1 MRNTLII
8 STILFVSVS
17 AASSFAASTTNRAN
31 AKGTGIKVMPFC
43 AIGTNPSADGKY
55 YILGTHN
62 ECKPINTSDTDT
74 KKKPK

>member
-1 MRNTLII
+1 MRNTIII
-8 STILFVSVS
+8 STILFLSFSVT
-17 AASSFAASTTNRAN
+17 SSFAASTTNRAN

>member
-1 MRNTLII
+1 MRNTIII
-8 STILFVSVS
+8 SAILFMGFS

-55 YILGTHN
+55 YILGTHD
-62 ECKPINTSDTDT
+62 ECKPINTGNTDI
-74 KKKPK
+74 KKKLK